1 MKFQS
6 SVQANFIL
14 DVREGSVEG
23 IRRIRNL
30 EVRVT
35 FEGEEKWKVAL
46 CALVGAPDSAMGV
59 VPFACGFIR
68 SFLCEEVTP
77 FVMPELEPVCEARL
91 VGLRKKAQECLQ
103 ILPSFELRLPRDVAG
118 HDLRLVEVAHLHRN
132 AEGLKQATPAV
143 TDDCQNM
150 PSL

>member
-1 MKFQS
+1 MQAEKCSFTTKQLFDQGLLPVKFQS

-68 SFLCEEVTP
+68 SFRSEEHTS
-77 FVMPELEPVCEARL
+77 ELQSQR
-91 VGLRKKAQECLQ
+91 
-103 ILPSFELRLPRDVAG
+103 
-118 HDLRLVEVAHLHRN
+118 
-132 AEGLKQATPAV
+132 
-143 TDDCQNM
+143 
-150 PSL
+150 